1 MKLPGRESCSG
12 STATLYWAIRNP
24 RRKNG
29 YPADFDNTASP
40 YRFFIELIH
49 IADSMDAATDSLE
62 RSYKGGI
69 RFQQFLDELEQ
80 GRGSLYSPELVDL
93 LHSDQAL
100 QEDLTYL
107 LSAGRNRIYYDI
119 FGTLVREETKES
131 EEEEAALPLL
141 REFFCLDDIRNFLE
155 TAGKSQGASFALK
168 DEKGLI
174 WESGESGDG
183 ESFLD
188 LFPFTE
194 RPLVSFR

>member
-1 MKLPGRESCSG
+1 MESV
-12 STATLYWAIRNP
+12 
-24 RRKNG
+24 
-29 YPADFDNTASP
+29 
-40 YRFFIELIH
+40 
-49 IADSMDAATDSLE
+49 
-62 RSYKGGI
+62 
-69 RFQQFLDELEQ
+69 FQQFLDELEQ

-93 LHSDQAL
+93 LRSDQAL

-131 EEEEAALPLL
+131 EEEEAALLLL

-183 ESFLD
+183 ESFLEPISLHGKTIGQLQVKVKPD
-188 LFPFTE
+188 STFSEEQRRSLAVLCRSLLTKE
-194 RPLVSFR
+194 YENTCLVKNMRVTLTSGTIF